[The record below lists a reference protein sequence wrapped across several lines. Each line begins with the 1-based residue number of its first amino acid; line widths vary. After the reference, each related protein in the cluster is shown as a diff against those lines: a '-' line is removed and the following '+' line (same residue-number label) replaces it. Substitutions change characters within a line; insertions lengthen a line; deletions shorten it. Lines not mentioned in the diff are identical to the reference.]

1 MSDLR
6 DPEKGCPWDKK
17 QTFISLTPYT
27 VEEAYEVRDAIERQD
42 YVELKSELGDLLFQ
56 VVFYAQLAQEQQRF
70 NFNDIIETLSDKL
83 LRRHPHVFAGKTG
96 LDEDAVQQQ
105 WEKIKSEE
113 RSLRNK
119 DSSILE
125 DIPTALPALIRAQK
139 IQHRVSKVGFDWP
152 DVDGV
157 IGKIDEELTEV
168 REAIGSGDSQAISEE
183 LGDLLFSCVNLIRF
197 TGNNAEQ
204 QMAAANFKFEKRFQ
218 ALEQLLQKQSK
229 TFEQVGADELE
240 ALWNQVKTHENPGP
254 Q

>member
-17 QTFISLTPYT
+17 QTFISLTSYT

-70 NFNDIIETLSDKL
+70 SFYDIVETLSDKL
-83 LRRHPHVFAGKTG
+83 LRRHPHVFAGKSG
-96 LDEDAVQQQ
+96 LDEEAVQEQ
-105 WEKIKSEE
+105 WEKIKSQE
-113 RSLRNK
+113 RSQRKK
-119 DSSILE
+119 DNSILE

-139 IQHRVSKVGFDWP
+139 LQHRVSKVGFEWAN
-152 DVDGV
+152 VEGV
-157 IGKIDEELTEV
+157 IDKIDEELSEV

-197 TGNNAEQ
+197 TGSNAEQ
-204 QMAAANFKFEKRFQ
+204 QMAAANFKFEKRFR
-218 ALEQLLQKQSK
+218 ALEQLLQLQSK
-229 TFEQVGADELE
+229 TFEQVDAAELDS
-240 ALWNQVKTHENPGP
+240 LWNQVKDNEKRA